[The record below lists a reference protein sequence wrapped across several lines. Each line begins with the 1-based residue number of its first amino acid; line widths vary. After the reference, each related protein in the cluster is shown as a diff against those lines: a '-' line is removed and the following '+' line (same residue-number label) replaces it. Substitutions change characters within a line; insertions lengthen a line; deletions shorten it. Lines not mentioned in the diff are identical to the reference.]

1 MHGKGRIQENGP
13 PQRVGRL
20 CVCFFLKGVGG
31 GAVGFFSGQ
40 MILGIS
46 TLINLRIVQH
56 FI

>member
-1 MHGKGRIQENGP
+1 MHGKGCIQENGP
-13 PQRVGRL
+13 PQRVGTL
-20 CVCFFLKGVGG
+20 CVWFFFKGVGG